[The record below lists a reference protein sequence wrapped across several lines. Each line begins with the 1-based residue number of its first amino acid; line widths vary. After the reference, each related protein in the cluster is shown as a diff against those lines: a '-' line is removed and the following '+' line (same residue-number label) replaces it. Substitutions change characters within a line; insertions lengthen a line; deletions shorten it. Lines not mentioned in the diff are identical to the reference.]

1 MKKTILIITFVFSF
15 TFSLAQNDMKAR
27 IEFEEAEKAFEAEDY
42 DTALKHLNETEKLIG
57 KWTPVSSYLKIETLF
72 ALTDTGNFADPNIMS
87 LFEEVTKYMS
97 YMNKMNREDIP
108 QEKYQV
114 VYSIEKTLK
123 SLKLEE
129 RQSPEFLEAK
139 KEHDDKNYDSAIH
152 LWERLV
158 QTENSWAMRNLGL
171 IYETKN
177 QNDKAKE
184 LYLKAV
190 VKGNAQAA
198 LDLAKL
204 DIEGGK
210 DEARKWY
217 EKAANLGNAYGI
229 FAQGTYAEHTGKA
242 LKKAVEYYE
251 KASNVGSANANV
263 RLAYLY
269 KEGLGVEKDYKKA
282 KRYYLKAAKKGIAD
296 GSLGIALLYHN
307 GGNGIT
313 QNHQTAMEWYL
324 IAAEKKS
331 ADAMILI
338 GWIYQNGHGDFKE
351 DYNTA
356 ANWYQKAIE
365 NNSKS
370 GNFRLGELYSLPD
383 NNQPQKA
390 LENYEIAA
398 KSGYFDGMLETANF
412 YYVGR
417 GGITKDYAKAAKYY
431 EEYYEYKKKNE
442 SYLDNLIDIYNRGGY
457 GVEKDKE
464 KAKYWKNIRRG

>member
-1 MKKTILIITFVFSF
+1 MKKTILIIAFVFSF
-15 TFSLAQNDMKAR
+15 MFSLAQNDMKAR
-27 IEFEEAEKAFEAEDY
+27 IEFEEAEKAYEAEDY
-42 DTALKHLNETEKLIG
+42 ETALKHLNETEKLIG

-72 ALTDTGNFADPNIMS
+72 ALTDTGNYADPNIMS
-87 LFEEVTKYMS
+87 LFEEITKYMS
-97 YMNKMNREDIP
+97 YMNKMKSEDIP

-114 VYSIEKTLK
+114 VYGIEKTLK

-184 LYLKAV
+184 WYLKAV

-198 LDLAKL
+198 LDLAQL

-210 DEARKWY
+210 DEARQWY
-217 EKAANLGNAYGI
+217 EKAANLGHPKGIYG
-229 FAQGTYAEHTGKA
+229 QGQYAETI
-242 LKKAVEYYE
+242 
-251 KASNVGSANANV
+251 
-263 RLAYLY
+263 
-269 KEGLGVEKDYKKA
+269 EKDYKKA
-282 KRYYLKAAKKGIAD
+282 EQYYLKTAKKGGAD
-296 GSLGIALLYHN
+296 GFYGVGELYLS
-307 GGNGIT
+307 GNNVIT
-313 QNHQTAMEWYL
+313 QSIQAAMEWYL
-324 IAAEKKS
+324 KAAVKKNI
-331 ADAMILI
+331 DAMASI
-338 GWIYQNGHGDFKE
+338 GWIYQNGKGNFKK

-356 ANWYQKAIE
+356 AHWYQKAIDS
-365 NNSKS
+365 NSKL
-370 GNFRLGELYSLPD
+370 GNLYLGRLYSLPD

-412 YYVGR
+412 HYVGR

-442 SYLDNLIDIYNRGGY
+442 SYLDNLIDIYNRGGH
-457 GVEKDKE
+457 GMEKDKE
-464 KAKYWKNIRRG
+464 KAKHWKNIRRG